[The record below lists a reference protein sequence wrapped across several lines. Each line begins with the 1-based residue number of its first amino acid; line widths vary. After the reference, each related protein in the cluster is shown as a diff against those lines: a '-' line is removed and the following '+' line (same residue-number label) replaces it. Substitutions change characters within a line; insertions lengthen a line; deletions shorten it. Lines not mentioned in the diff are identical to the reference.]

1 MARETRRIPAVPRL
15 GRLAGL
21 VGLSVVGAL
30 LLLTPAWG
38 QETPEASPSAEATP
52 PASPPADG
60 TPGVGTTDVVI
71 RIEIE
76 AEELVVPV
84 GDTILARVVVENVE
98 HLAGFGFTMNYDPDM
113 LRPVEGTSDTGGTPE
128 GPEATPDPNVSEG
141 GELIQVEELGAF
153 LEDSERSQISEIS
166 GGLVCSDPIA
176 QGGQVGVNCNTLGP
190 PLCLGGGA
198 GASGS
203 GVLAVVPFESRG
215 GGVTAL
221 ELTESTLV
229 LDDLEPCDPVEGS
242 AVAIEH
248 QVEGASIELA
258 EKDSSSM
265 LIIIIVIVA
274 VVVVAAAGGAF
285 GYRWYRQ
292 RSS

>member
-1 MARETRRIPAVPRL
+1 MPRL

-38 QETPEASPSAEATP
+38 QETPEASPSAEVTP
-52 PASPPADG
+52 QASPPADA
-60 TPGVGTTDVVI
+60 TPGVGSTDVVI
-71 RIEIE
+71 RIEIV

-84 GDTILARVVVENVE
+84 GDIIQARVVVENVE
-98 HLAGFGFTMNYDPDM
+98 HLAGFGFTMNFDPDK
-113 LRPVEGTSDTGGTPE
+113 LRPVGGTSDTGATPE
-128 GPEATPDPNVSEG
+128 GTPDPNLSG
-141 GELIQVEELGAF
+141 GGDLIQVDELGAF
-153 LEDSERSQISEIS
+153 LEASERGEVSDIS
-166 GGLVCSDPIA
+166 GGLLCPDPVSQNGRVVVGCS
-176 QGGQVGVNCNTLGP
+176 TLGP
-190 PLCLGGGA
+190 PACLGGAA

-221 ELTESTLV
+221 ELSESTLV
-229 LDDLEPCDPVEGS
+229 LDDVEPCDPDGS

-248 QVEGASIELA
+248 QLEGASIELA

-265 LIIIIVIVA
+265 LIIIIVA
-274 VVVVAAAGGAF
+274 VVVVVVVAAGGAF
-285 GYRWYRQ
+285 GYLWYRQ

>member
-1 MARETRRIPAVPRL
+1 MPRL

-38 QETPEASPSAEATP
+38 QETPEASPSAEVTP
-52 PASPPADG
+52 QASPPADA
-60 TPGVGTTDVVI
+60 TPGVGSTDVVI

-98 HLAGFGFTMNYDPDM
+98 HLAGFGFTMNYDPDK

-128 GPEATPDPNVSEG
+128 GPEATPDPNVSGG
-141 GELIQVEELGAF
+141 GERIQVNELGAF
-153 LEDSERSQISEIS
+153 LEDSERGVISDIS
-166 GGLVCSDPIA
+166 GGLLCPDPVSQNGRVVVGCS
-176 QGGQVGVNCNTLGP
+176 TLGP
-190 PLCLGGGA
+190 PACLGGAA

-221 ELTESTLV
+221 ELTESTMV
-229 LDDLEPCDPVEGS
+229 LDDLEPCDPDGG

-248 QVEGASIELA
+248 RVEGASIELA
-258 EKDSSSM
+258 EKESSST
-265 LIIIIVIVA
+265 LIIIIVVVG
-274 VVVVAAAGGAF
+274 VVVVVAAGGAF